1 METVE
6 AKDADSSKN
15 EENEANSRK
24 RKAVNFENE
33 TLSSLFEHDLKEQPT
48 PTCNSSDLSFNGRC
62 SASEELLKDV
72 GKLEMNASS
81 PSKSNTTEENIY
93 EPLTPFPKKR
103 YQQQEFVSSHASP
116 KEFQSQQEGLPW
128 LSNNV
133 TIKPLPKASC
143 SINKHERWN
152 FKCKF
157 CSSVYKYNAQ
167 LKKHVYSAHKDKKIH
182 KCCFCRRTFFFS
194 VNLKNHLKFHEKMA
208 RLHKARKNRINAR
221 KVRQR
226 RSEERKSET
235 KKRQNK
241 YDRYFIKIERDFK
254 PLGVPVSFSCKICLF
269 ASSNPKIFIHHMKR
283 HKVRPPYQ
291 CPQCDYS
298 CNSLSYLLNH
308 MYWHAG
314 YKLYQCRFCT
324 FLSLYFASMVRH
336 SYIHSQAK
344 PYSCEFCQS
353 AFRSSTALERH
364 RRLHAGKETC
374 CGQQCNVIS
383 ERKTTQRP
391 VKNYK
396 CHECNVVFFTR
407 GQLSFHKKFHQQF
420 KAAGNGYM
428 NHSNECHKSKI
439 CEVGRDSEDHV
450 SLPLASEVN
459 FEQAGDMWDDKNM
472 CSGNK
477 FLETSHGSKSFPLVG
492 NRSEIPLNSY
502 KMDTYKE
509 EPLFNCRVSH
519 SQVRG
524 DDAYHKFVENTRDT
538 WPSNLSTY
546 KTYKCQ
552 YCNYATSAHSNFQL
566 HLKIHRDERPLV
578 CKECSKP
585 FNTSNHLQKHSL
597 IHMENGYKCGH
608 CLVADSCLEN
618 LGLHHEMH
626 VGMCPGRDFGSS
638 KYSDSISFL
647 HGSEVY
653 RAQPHVQR
661 GTEGDL
667 LVQSRPQFYQCVEC
681 EYTTHILSN
690 LKLHIRT
697 HTGEKPYSCSVC
709 QKKFCTSSHLKRH
722 RVTHFNMQHLKCKNC
737 DYSTNKW
744 LSLKQHL
751 ASHSCVGGSSAG
763 CFSEQKQLPVKTYR
777 CEECGY
783 STAHNSNL
791 KPHLR
796 IHTGEKP
803 FKCGQCPAAFRTSSH
818 LKRHLVTH
826 SRLHCKKC
834 RFSTVDKRAFQK
846 HVKTHTKYK
855 CGRCNAILLT
865 KKLLEKHRQQHKHGK

>member
-1 METVE
+1 MHVTFYLPV
-6 AKDADSSKN
+6 DADSSKN

-62 SASEELLKDV
+62 SASEELLKD
-72 GKLEMNASS
+72 
-81 PSKSNTTEENIY
+81 
-93 EPLTPFPKKR
+93 
-103 YQQQEFVSSHASP
+103 
-116 KEFQSQQEGLPW
+116 
-128 LSNNV
+128 
-133 TIKPLPKASC
+133 
-143 SINKHERWN
+143 
-152 FKCKF
+152 
-157 CSSVYKYNAQ
+157 
-167 LKKHVYSAHKDKKIH
+167 
-182 KCCFCRRTFFFS
+182 
-194 VNLKNHLKFHEKMA
+194 
-208 RLHKARKNRINAR
+208 
-221 KVRQR
+221 
-226 RSEERKSET
+226 
-235 KKRQNK
+235 
-241 YDRYFIKIERDFK
+241 
-254 PLGVPVSFSCKICLF
+254 
-269 ASSNPKIFIHHMKR
+269 
-283 HKVRPPYQ
+283 
-291 CPQCDYS
+291 
-298 CNSLSYLLNH
+298 
-308 MYWHAG
+308 
-314 YKLYQCRFCT
+314 
-324 FLSLYFASMVRH
+324 
-336 SYIHSQAK
+336 
-344 PYSCEFCQS
+344 
-353 AFRSSTALERH
+353 
-364 RRLHAGKETC
+364 
-374 CGQQCNVIS
+374 
-383 ERKTTQRP
+383 
-391 VKNYK
+391 
-396 CHECNVVFFTR
+396 
-407 GQLSFHKKFHQQF
+407 
-420 KAAGNGYM
+420 
-428 NHSNECHKSKI
+428 
-439 CEVGRDSEDHV
+439 
-450 SLPLASEVN
+450 
-459 FEQAGDMWDDKNM
+459 
-472 CSGNK
+472 
-477 FLETSHGSKSFPLVG
+477 
-492 NRSEIPLNSY
+492 
-502 KMDTYKE
+502 

-751 ASHSCVGGSSAG
+751 
-763 CFSEQKQLPVKTYR
+763 LPVKTYR

-846 HVKTHTKYK
+846 H
-855 CGRCNAILLT
+855 
-865 KKLLEKHRQQHKHGK
+865 LLEKHRQQHKHGK